1 LTTHPAASTPS
12 PNDDDE
18 NNDPLNPN
26 NDDRLFRGSD
36 DDDVDDDDDDTL
48 PTLPPSDEEDEQT
61 SPPSQPISASKL
73 IELTEALKNLASFSQ
88 QVKDAQAE
96 TDTTLGPAD
105 ADDTQDDDDDDD
117 DVISFPI
124 HYFTLDEAAAMLPV
138 VQRLLKQA
146 HRELKVAYDEV
157 VLYKRLH
164 TLRYIEREASHEDT
178 ESILETKL
186 NHFEATQQRWLAEF
200 ASHGVLL
207 RDLQRGVCE
216 FPYKSSSGDEYLL
229 CWKLTDDGIFYFR
242 EPNDHPKQR
251 TPISLL
257 PD

>member
-1 LTTHPAASTPS
+1 LTTHPAAFSPS
-12 PNDDDE
+12 PSEDD
-18 NNDPLNPN
+18 DPLNPN
-26 NDDRLFRGSD
+26 NDDRLFKGSD
-36 DDDVDDDDDDTL
+36 DDDTASEAHDDL
-48 PTLPPSDEEDEQT
+48 PQIHQPLSEQT
-61 SPPSQPISASKL
+61 IT
-73 IELTEALKNLASFSQ
+73 ELSETLKKLASFSQ
-88 QVKDAQAE
+88 QIKQTQAE
-96 TDTTLGPAD
+96 TNPEAEDEDSEAEE
-105 ADDTQDDDDDDD
+105 DDIIT
-117 DVISFPI
+117 FPI
-124 HYFTLDEAAAMLPV
+124 HYFTLDEAAAMLPM
-138 VQRLLKQA
+138 VQQLLKQA

-178 ESILETKL
+178 ESILEAKL
-186 NHFEATQQRWLAEF
+186 NQFEATQQRWLTQF

-216 FPYKSSSGDEYLL
+216 FPYKSTTGDEYLL

-242 EPNDHPKQR
+242 EPNDHPKHR